1 MGPNGTEWDR
11 IWLCCIQVTAG
22 DSILL
27 GHKPWAKISLRDVEW
42 NIVAVR
48 NISYSTVF
56 ALASEKVLCIAS
68 RALNFCCALH
78 AKNSLDQ
85 LWAWHVAWLELVKL
99 LYCVQLISFGSM
111 YADSQT
117 ESDRSFTCFFK
128 YLFMFK
134 DNVFHYVLLQS
145 NQCALCLGHKHPDH
159 ILRTEDSSHCSTLEC
174 HGKVKRREFGQRQT
188 FARQRTTKDDKACCV
203 SSAFRL
209 QWLGRPR
216 CREVEQVTG
225 ASNLRSTLGQNLY
238 QNAPLREQSR
248 KRIICIHM

>member
-1 MGPNGTEWDR
+1 MFNWFHLARCTQTRRQSP
-11 IWLCCIQVTAG
+11 
-22 DSILL
+22 
-27 GHKPWAKISLRDVEW
+27 
-42 NIVAVR
+42 
-48 NISYSTVF
+48 TVP
-56 ALASEKVLCIAS
+56 
-68 RALNFCCALH
+68 LH
-78 AKNSLDQ
+78 
-85 LWAWHVAWLELVKL
+85 V
-99 LYCVQLISFGSM
+99 
-111 YADSQT
+111 
-117 ESDRSFTCFFK
+117 FFK